1 MLKIENLKKHYDNF
15 FLECSLQVNP
25 GQVTG
30 LIGQNG
36 SGKSTTFKAIL
47 DLIHLDG
54 GSITL
59 FGKDNQDITPEDKEK
74 LGVVLSNSGFSGYLR
89 IKDIIPILENM
100 YRQFDSSFFIKQV
113 QRFSLPM
120 DKQIKDFSTGM
131 KAKLK
136 VLVAVSHNAQLLI
149 LDEPTAG
156 LDVIARDEL
165 LDMLR
170 EFLEEDDER
179 SILISSHISS
189 DLESLCDDLYMI
201 HDGKII
207 LHEDTD
213 ILLSNYA
220 LLKVDD
226 KQYEAL
232 DKSYILRAKKESYGY
247 SCLTNERQY
256 YLENYPNITIEAGS
270 IDELITM
277 MIRGK

>member
-1 MLKIENLKKHYDNF
+1 
-15 FLECSLQVNP
+15 
-25 GQVTG
+25 
-30 LIGQNG
+30 
-36 SGKSTTFKAIL
+36 
-47 DLIHLDG
+47 
-54 GSITL
+54 
-59 FGKDNQDITPEDKEK
+59 
-74 LGVVLSNSGFSGYLR
+74 
-89 IKDIIPILENM
+89 
-100 YRQFDSSFFIKQV
+100 
-113 QRFSLPM
+113 
-120 DKQIKDFSTGM
+120 M

-136 VLVAVSHNAQLLI
+136 VLVAISHGAKLLI